1 MNLRRTVKAG
11 VVGAVSR
18 GLAIPVGIAGG
29 EARFPESPER
39 ILILKPCCLGDVLMA
54 TPVVRALRER
64 FPKATI
70 DFAVGQFARQM
81 VESNPHIDAV
91 LDCGRI
97 GWGKRY
103 PASDLFQF
111 VKTVRRR
118 QYDVCFVL
126 DRSPSTATIP
136 FLARIPIRVGLDSG
150 GRGFSLTHKTS
161 VLPVRH
167 EADLYLD
174 TLRAAGIEV
183 REPRMEF
190 FPMDEDR
197 RLAGL
202 RLRRLRHGPPSKS
215 RAPSRETETL
225 ADEAVPITRRP
236 NPIISGPLGRA
247 DGGENEPTSGWEG
260 LVVALHPAGGE
271 NPGMSFVAKRW
282 TPQGYAAVAD
292 AIVSGGGSVVL
303 VGSSA
308 ERAVTRRVG
317 DLMNSSSSRLLDLAG
332 ETTLPQ
338 LGAVLEACDGFV
350 GNDTGPM
357 HLACAV
363 GTPTVAVFGP
373 SNPVMYRP
381 YSPYG
386 ELVYEKVYCSPC
398 LKDGRYQFASDC
410 VHQCMTGVAPELV
423 LAALTRAVE
432 AKRSAPVEAER

>member
-1 MNLRRTVKAG
+1 MNLRRAVKAG
-11 VVGAVSR
+11 VIGAVSR
-18 GLAIPVGIAGG
+18 GLDISVGIARG
-29 EARFPESPER
+29 EAMFPESPER

-54 TPVVRALRER
+54 TPVVKALRER

-70 DFAVGQFARQM
+70 DFAVGRFARQM
-81 VESNPHIDAV
+81 VESNPHIDTV

-97 GWGKRY
+97 GWGRRY

-111 VKTVRRR
+111 VKMIRRR
-118 QYDVCFVL
+118 RYDVCFVL

-150 GRGFSLTHKTS
+150 GRGFSLTHKAS

-183 REPRMEF
+183 QEPRMEF
-190 FPMDEDR
+190 FPMEEDR
-197 RLAGL
+197 RLAAS
-202 RLRRLRHGPPSKS
+202 RLRRLRQGPPSES
-215 RAPSRETETL
+215 GALPPERETP
-225 ADEAVPITRRP
+225 ADETISATRRS
-236 NPIISGPLGRA
+236 NPIISGPPGRA
-247 DGGENEPTSGWEG
+247 DEGETAPMPEWKG
-260 LVVALHPAGGE
+260 LVIGLHPAGGE

-303 VGSSA
+303 VGSPA
-308 ERAVTRRVG
+308 EREVTRRVS
-317 DLMNSSSSRLLDLAG
+317 DLMSSDGGRRLDLAG

-338 LGAVLEACDGFV
+338 LGAVIEACDGFV

-363 GTPTVAVFGP
+363 GTPAVAVFGP
-373 SNPVMYRP
+373 SNPAMYRP
-381 YSPYG
+381 FSPYG

-398 LKDGRYQFASDC
+398 LKDGHYQFAFDC
-410 VHQCMTGVAPELV
+410 VHQCMTGIAPELV

-432 AKRSAPVEAER
+432 AKRNAAIEAER